1 MGQQNNFEKQGT
13 EGGSGRHGKEG
24 SEIHPPPTAGLHSF
38 ASWSTLSR
46 VLNNESVVHP
56 GPPAVVFG
64 DA

>member
-13 EGGSGRHGKEG
+13 DGGSGRHEKEG
-24 SEIHPPPTAGLHSF
+24 PEIHPPPTPGLHSF
-38 ASWSTLSR
+38 ASWSALSR
-46 VLNNESVVHP
+46 ILNDELVVQP